1 MVWIITSGL
10 VGPLLVFGLARY
22 LTAVVVVGVGDFF
35 YLLLGHSRI
44 VCSFLALG
52 LPRLRESSLH
62 SMLCGLLGR
71 LPAHLR
77 RMVHLTQ
84 VAQGLHICSAECARG
99 LVVRHGCVGHG
110 GQLRLQLLAVLL
122 EVDILDGGIAKAG
135 AIGQRMEALLL
146 WREILRGREEVGDF
160 LDAFGEIELRLL
172 AQRVAV
178 GFGPV
183 GVLGVDV
190 EERIVLLEGS
200 CIGLACRT

>member
-1 MVWIITSGL
+1 M
-10 VGPLLVFGLARY
+10 
-22 LTAVVVVGVGDFF
+22 
-35 YLLLGHSRI
+35 
-44 VCSFLALG
+44 
-52 LPRLRESSLH
+52 
-62 SMLCGLLGR
+62 
-71 LPAHLR
+71 
-77 RMVHLTQ
+77 
-84 VAQGLHICSAECARG
+84 
-99 LVVRHGCVGHG
+99 VRHRCVGHG

-172 AQRVAV
+172 AQRIAV

-190 EERIVLLEGS
+190 
-200 CIGLACRT
+200 